1 MKVYLLPIT
10 VLFAAN
16 VTAQNVGINTT
27 TPETRLHIKGAA
39 DTTLLTI
46 ESPTTLAAD
55 KSVGMLFKNGDFYTA
70 GIRTIGTSA
79 STARIGVYTMAP
91 GFGANEMKE
100 SMTIT
105 NDGNVGI
112 GYIAPLY
119 KLAVNGTGYFYNDGS
134 GQADVAA
141 VKGNSLVN
149 SRFSPGVTGTGVS
162 TGIVGNAN
170 TVAGIG
176 ILGYNNSGNAALSY
190 VAGAGIQG
198 FSSGGHGIAGSTTK
212 TASAG
217 VYGATG
223 TPGAWGGRFVGSGG
237 ALALNTAGPLSFTGI
252 GEGAGKV
259 LTCDANGN
267 ATWQT
272 PAGNGNPS
280 TPIAFSAYLSGQ
292 TGATPG
298 TYHTLSGLVTEY
310 QFGESF
316 NGGEGLFIAPADG
329 LYQFTVRIEFSVTGT
344 NPIYSSVGFRVN
356 GTTAVGGE
364 FFHTTPGTANS
375 WEQSLTYTKTMNL
388 SQGANVQVIYKLT
401 QAGTNSFT
409 LLGDESNFASF
420 FSGIKLL

>member
-1 MKVYLLPIT
+1 MKFYLLSIT
-10 VLFAAN
+10 VLFVAN
-16 VTAQNVGINTT
+16 VTAQNVGINTA
-27 TPETRLHIKGAA
+27 TPQTRLHIKGAA
-39 DTTLLTI
+39 DTALLTL
-46 ESPTTLAAD
+46 ESPTTLAAG
-55 KSVGMLFKNGDFYTA
+55 KSVGMLFKNGIYYTG
-70 GIRTIGTSA
+70 GIRTTGTSA
-79 STARIGVYTMAP
+79 STARIGFYTMAP

-100 SMTIT
+100 NVSIT

-112 GYIAPLY
+112 GYITPLY
-119 KLAVNGTGYFYNDGS
+119 KLAVNGTGYFFNDVS
-134 GQADVAA
+134 GQPDAAA

-149 SRFSPGVTGTGVS
+149 SHFSPGVIGTGVS
-162 TGIVGNAN
+162 IGVVGNAN
-170 TVAGIG
+170 TTEGIG
-176 ILGYNNSGNAALSY
+176 IFGYNNSGNANLNY
-190 VAGAGIQG
+190 FAGAGIQG
-198 FSSGGHGIAGSTTK
+198 FSSGGHGVAGSTTK

-217 VYGATG
+217 VYGAAG
-223 TPGAWGGRFVGSGG
+223 IQGAWGGRFIGTVGAQ
-237 ALALNTAGPLSFTGI
+237 ALSTMGPLSFTGI

-259 LTCDANGN
+259 LTSDANGN

-292 TGATPG
+292 SGATSD

-310 QFGESF
+310 QFGSSF

-329 LYQFTVRIEFSVTGT
+329 VYQFTVRIEFGASGS

-364 FFHTTPGTANS
+364 FFHITPGTGNS

-401 QAGTNSFT
+401 QTGTNSFT
-409 LLGDESNFASF
+409 LLGDQSNFASF